1 MKLIISL
8 FALLCFSICLNA
20 QEVDREV
27 KIDKVMTKHWGDSTF
42 MYYVGGKFL
51 QYGFEKLAPSV
62 KDDTL
67 LKERER
73 ELNSL
78 IFSWSKG
85 SVKEVQK
92 ILQDK
97 EEFGL
102 LVFEVYFD
110 RDGKAV
116 GGTLMMSANVFN
128 ILTKKEVIK
137 IYHRMMNRIYETR
150 YYRFDEQDKLG
161 SMWGFLIR
169 PADYLAPVK

>member
-27 KIDKVMTKHWGDSTF
+27 KIEKVLTKHWGDSTF

-78 IFSWSKG
+78 I
-85 SVKEVQK
+85 
-92 ILQDK
+92 
-97 EEFGL
+97 
-102 LVFEVYFD
+102 LVGV
-110 RDGKAV
+110 RGA
-116 GGTLMMSANVFN
+116 
-128 ILTKKEVIK
+128 
-137 IYHRMMNRIYETR
+137 
-150 YYRFDEQDKLG
+150 
-161 SMWGFLIR
+161 
-169 PADYLAPVK
+169 